1 MELLKIRLFGSS
13 DCNNCNI
20 LKQSLKYYDLSYDFV
35 DVNDKKNDKLCDILN
50 IDEIPVIQILS
61 SSDNRVISSHIGL
74 IDPMKFLKRF
84 SASKNISKSRNS
96 NKKGCNNCYD

>member
-50 IDEIPVIQILS
+50 IDEIPVIQILNS
-61 SSDNRVISSHIGL
+61 SNNKVIASHTGI
-74 IDPMKFLKRF
+74 IDPMKFLKRI
-84 SASKNISKSRNS
+84 SGSKKISTSN
-96 NKKGCNNCYD
+96 NKKNKGCDTCYD